1 MGLEWTAQ
9 SLNGQSRGH
18 FSVKISS
25 FMPQWMIQSQG
36 GLSKVMVGCP
46 RSRWAV
52 QGQGGMS
59 KVRVGSPRLGWA
71 VQDQG
76 GQSSQNEHSR
86 AKVYSL
92 NEVRIVQ
99 VLGGVESPGPGW
111 VIQGQ
116 NK

>member
-1 MGLEWTAQ
+1 MDDTEPGWT
-9 SLNGQSRGH
+9 
-18 FSVKISS
+18 
-25 FMPQWMIQSQG
+25 
-36 GLSKVMVGCP
+36 
-46 RSRWAV
+46 V
-52 QGQGGMS
+52 QGHGGMS
-59 KVRVGSPRLGWA
+59 KVTMGSPRLGWA